1 MSNLFKCR
9 LNPNFEIYS
18 ELSWVSQY
26 LESVAAYKMYDKHD
40 MDYKQA
46 SPNQETPAQD
56 DNSSKSVKNK
66 H

>member
-1 MSNLFKCR
+1 M
-9 LNPNFEIYS
+9 YS

-40 MDYKQA
+40 MAYKQA
-46 SPNQETPAQD
+46 FPYQETPAQD

-66 H
+66 R